1 MKAKSIFLII
11 VAVVIVL
18 VFASA
23 YVVDETEQVVVTQFG
38 RGCRQSENRSRS
50 LF

>member
-1 MKAKSIFLII
+1 MKYKGIILII
-11 VAVVIVL
+11 AVIACLL

-38 RGCRQSENRSRS
+38 KVMGK
-50 LF
+50 